1 VEEIG
6 FIDRQ
11 SLRVGDDWPE
21 RVRSALNASRTMVVL
36 QSRDYLNSDF
46 CGKELEVFRRRRE
59 RYLENPAPDSDTPP
73 LALPVLW
80 DWPAQMP
87 KLPEILAP
95 VQFTNAIFGEN
106 YEGLGLRTLASQT
119 RYADD
124 YQQFVAM
131 FAEYVV
137 AAARPA
143 ALPAVDI
150 GDVREIES
158 AFRLPRPKPAPAN
171 AQAGAVTRYDRWS
184 AWFIYVV
191 GTADELRDVRANV
204 SAYADDAS
212 AWRPFDPD
220 EALPLK
226 VLAARASAAEN
237 LNPERIT
244 LDADLAKELEEA
256 QDGQSFVLLV
266 VDPWSARLP
275 RYSDCLD
282 KFDRTKTINSEVL
295 VAASAGDQETA
306 AARDALDGDLRAVF
320 WRSFALSS
328 SPLRDSIT
336 SADTF
341 EREVIAAINEIRKR
355 LMQVGKLRQVPTAE
369 PAGSLP
375 LPTGPGAA

>member
-1 VEEIG
+1 
-6 FIDRQ
+6 
-11 SLRVGDDWPE
+11 
-21 RVRSALNASRTMVVL
+21 
-36 QSRDYLNSDF
+36 
-46 CGKELEVFRRRRE
+46 
-59 RYLENPAPDSDTPP
+59 
-73 LALPVLW
+73 
-80 DWPAQMP
+80 
-87 KLPEILAP
+87 
-95 VQFTNAIFGEN
+95 
-106 YEGLGLRTLASQT
+106 
-119 RYADD
+119 
-124 YQQFVAM
+124 
-131 FAEYVV
+131 
-137 AAARPA
+137 
-143 ALPAVDI
+143 
-150 GDVREIES
+150 
-158 AFRLPRPKPAPAN
+158 LPRPKPAPAN